1 MKYRRFGRTDL
12 QMPVLSCGGMRYQ
25 HKWQD
30 VEPKEIPPANQANLE
45 ACIHRALE
53 LGINHI
59 ETARGYGTSEMQ
71 LGWVLPQ
78 LPRDKMIV
86 QTKVAPMA
94 TAREFRETFATSM
107 KYLQLDHVDLLSLHG
122 VNNRQLLDWSLQK
135 GGCLEAARQL
145 QREGRCR
152 FVGFSTHA
160 TPDLIH
166 EAIAQGDFDYV
177 NLHWYFVND
186 LNWSCV
192 EAAAARDMGVFI
204 ISPNDKGG
212 KLYEPP
218 AKLVQLCAPLSPMQ
232 FNDLYCLAR
241 PQVHT
246 LSCGVAKPADFD
258 EHIAALKLIGDS
270 SGKSGESRTRPSSS
284 PSATLAPSDGA
295 RAGVR
300 GSFADPDLTESCA
313 KIAALIAPIEKR
325 LREEMHRTLGAD
337 WCARWFEGLPQY
349 VDVPG
354 EINVTEI
361 LRLWTYAK
369 SLDLVAWGKMRYNLL
384 GQAEHWFPGQNAA
397 RVGELQLTATLAASP
412 FAEKI
417 PAILEESHRLL
428 YEAPVKR
435 QSQS

>member
-1 MKYRRFGRTDL
+1 
-12 QMPVLSCGGMRYQ
+12 MPVISCGGMRYQ

-30 VEPKEIPPANQANLE
+30 VAPEEIPPANQANLE

-53 LGINHI
+53 LGISHI

-71 LGWVLPQ
+71 LGWVLPK
-78 LPRDKMIV
+78 LPRDKLIV

-94 TAREFRETFATSM
+94 TAKEFLQTFETSM

-122 VNNRQLLDWSLQK
+122 INNRQLLDWSLQK

-152 FVGFSTHA
+152 FVGFTTHA

-218 AKLVQLCAPLSPMQ
+218 PKLVQLCAPLPPMQ

-246 LSCGVAKPADFD
+246 LSCGVAKPADFE
-258 EHIAALKLIGDS
+258 EHIAALKFYDQIP
-270 SGKSGESRTRPSSS
+270 EMIT
-284 PSATLAPSDGA
+284 
-295 RAGVR
+295 
-300 GSFADPDLTESCA
+300 
-313 KIAALIAPIEKR
+313 PIEKR
-325 LREEMHRTLGAD
+325 LREEMRRTLGAD
-337 WCARWFEGLPQY
+337 WCARWFEGLPHY

-384 GQAEHWFPGQNAA
+384 GQAEHWFPGENAA
-397 RVGELQLTATLAASP
+397 RVGELKLAATLAASP